1 MFKNHIW
8 LSFFIFRITILISE
22 TDIFRVK
29 WGLIIINYLFNINK
43 DFFIYNLL
51 TLFRDECFLLISKF
65 SLNMSETWSEQIENE
80 SVDTILMVFSF
91 FHQWACSTLLI
102 THSINIIQ
110 LLTVFQVRLKMSD
123 CMVFSV

>member
-29 WGLIIINYLFNINK
+29 WGLIILNYLFNINK